1 MQEFNFKSLVLSAL
15 VLFSGA
21 LLFSSCQEDEE
32 PFIPVTVTE
41 TLTTYTELGTLVKAI
56 EQANLTS
63 LLDGTNLTLFAPT
76 DAAFDAFLAD
86 NNYADLTE
94 VPADVLNNLLLN
106 HVVDGTALAA
116 DLPEYGYITT
126 AANAPGNTNISMFVN
141 KLAGVV
147 LNGTTTVSTADID
160 GTSGTIHIVD
170 KVITIPTVVDLA
182 VNDGRF
188 TSLVDAL
195 ATAELATTLAGE
207 GPFTVFAPND
217 DATGW
222 TSAGTGDLAEILL
235 DHVVAGNVT
244 YADLPALTGPVP
256 TLGTSGNNELTLTVD
271 PVDGSVTISDAIGII
286 GNVIFTDIQ
295 GSNGVIH
302 TIDSVII
309 L

>member
-15 VLFSGA
+15 VLFSSA
-21 LLFSSCQEDEE
+21 LFFSSCQEDEE

-41 TLTTYTELGTLVKAI
+41 TLTTYTELSTLGEAI
-56 EQANLTS
+56 KQANLTS
-63 LLDGTNLTLFAPT
+63 LIDGANLTLFAPT
-76 DAAFDAFLAD
+76 NTAFDAFLAD
-86 NNYADLTE
+86 NGYATLAD
-94 VPADVLNNLLLN
+94 VPTDVLNNLLLN
-106 HVVDGTALAA
+106 HVVDGTALSA

-126 AANAPGNTNISMFVN
+126 AANAPGNNNISMFVN

-147 LNGTTTVSTADID
+147 LNGTSTVSTPDID

-222 TSAGTGDLAEILL
+222 IGAGAGDLAEILL

-244 YADLPALTGPVP
+244 YADLPNLTGPVP
-256 TLGTSGNNELTLTVD
+256 TLGTSGNNELTITVD
-271 PVDGSVTISDAIGII
+271 PIDGSVTISDAVGII
-286 GNVIFTDIQ
+286 GNVIFSDIQ
-295 GSNGVIH
+295 GSNGVVH
-302 TIDSVII
+302 MIDSVII